1 MQFLPI
7 WGDEGATRFCEGLF
21 HFPGISGAQ
30 ELG

>member
-1 MQFLPI
+1 MQFCQYGETKVRPVS
-7 WGDEGATRFCEGLF
+7 AKGLF

>member
-1 MQFLPI
+1 MQFCQYGETKVRPV
-7 WGDEGATRFCEGLF
+7 FCEGLF